1 MTINPPLT
9 ISLLSQLTNRE
20 LQSKYLN
27 HLDRTPEIAS
37 LLAQITDRDLVLRIV
52 NLALEVD
59 LFLGAH
65 LTASLSP
72 DLQKI
77 VVDAIERLEIPTR
90 LKIELWHKT
99 KSKAALPVTSQ

>member
-1 MTINPPLT
+1 MTTNPAFT

-20 LQSKYLN
+20 LQSNYLN
-27 HLDRTPEIAS
+27 YLDRTPEIAS
-37 LLAQITDRDLVLRIV
+37 ILAQITDKDLALRIV

-59 LFLGAH
+59 LFLGAS

-77 VVDAIERLEIPTR
+77 VVDGLMMNGFRDW
-90 LKIELWHKT
+90 EL
-99 KSKAALPVTSQ
+99 LPNQQW